1 METPSRHSFD
11 LDGATRVFPIPSPI
25 KGDNYCRLEVDGT
38 IINDRSKY
46 DIVNNSIV
54 FIDVADVPDG
64 SQLDVLVVQSE
75 EAIGQLAI
83 TTNIDI
89 VATNIADVNTVG
101 TNIADV
107 NTLADIEA
115 DIQTLADIEDG
126 TDSTDA
132 IQTVAG
138 VSTNVTTV
146 AGSIA
151 NVNTVSG
158 NIANVNTVA
167 GNNTNVSTVAS
178 NIASVNT
185 VASNINDVITVAN
198 DLNEAISEV
207 EVAALDLQ
215 EATSEIEVVAN
226 NIANVN
232 KVGAIDTNVTTVAG
246 IDTDVTTVSGISG
259 NVTTVAGISSNV
271 TTVAG
276 ISSDVSTVAADG
288 TDIGTVS
295 TNIADVNTVAG
306 ISGNVTTVA
315 GNNANVTTVAG
326 ISSDVT
332 AVAGISANVTA
343 VANDAT
349 DIGTVATNI
358 TNVNNVGGAITNIN
372 TVASNLTNV
381 NAFADTY
388 FIGATEPAS
397 PTEGDL
403 WFDTTVQSM
412 KVRGSGGWQLAG
424 SSING
429 TSARYDYVVG
439 TASGSYDGS
448 STTDFPATYDS
459 GYVDVYLNGIK
470 LKPTTDFTA
479 TNGTSIVLASAASA
493 GDELAIVGFGTF
505 ELANFSVGDANDVDL
520 STIADGDGLIYS
532 STSGNFEPVAVATQS
547 DLTNVEATVNSF
559 PNPVAMALIFGG

>member
-11 LDGATRVFPIPSPI
+11 LDGATRVFPIASPI

-38 IINDRSKY
+38 IINDRTKY

-54 FIDVADVPDG
+54 FIDAADVPDG

-75 EAIGQLAI
+75 EAIGQLTI

-89 VATNIADVNTVG
+89 VATNIDDINTVA
-101 TNIADV
+101 TSVADV

-126 TDSTDA
+126 TDATDA
-132 IQTVAG
+132 IQTVSGISA
-138 VSTNVTTV
+138 NVATV
-146 AGSIA
+146 AGIAA
-151 NVNTVSG
+151 NVSTVAGNT
-158 NIANVNTVA
+158 ANVNTVA
-167 GNNTNVSTVAS
+167 GDTSAINTVST

-185 VASNINDVITVAN
+185 VATNITEVIAVAN

-207 EVAALDLQ
+207 ETVALDLQ

-232 KVGAIDTNVTTVAG
+232 KVGV
-246 IDTDVTTVSGISG
+246 IDTDVTTV
-259 NVTTVAGISSNV
+259 A
-271 TTVAG
+271 
-276 ISSDVSTVAADG
+276 
-288 TDIGTVS
+288 
-295 TNIADVNTVAG
+295 
-306 ISGNVTTVA
+306 
-315 GNNANVTTVAG
+315 NNDANVTTVATD
-326 ISSDVT
+326 IANVN
-332 AVAGISANVTA
+332 AVAGNQTNIDAVAGNATNINAVNANQTNIDA
-343 VANDAT
+343 VANNAANINAVNT
-349 DIGTVATNI
+349 NSANINAVAGNATNI
-358 TNVNNVGGAITNIN
+358 NSVAGNATNIDAVAGATTNIN

-388 FIGATEPAS
+388 FIGATAPSS

-403 WFDTTVQSM
+403 WFDTSVQSM
-412 KVRGSGGWQLAG
+412 KVYGSGGWQLAG

-448 STTDFPATYDS
+448 STTTFPATYDS

-479 TNGTSIVLASAASA
+479 TNGTSIVLASAATA

-505 ELANFSVGDANDVDL
+505 ELANFSVGDANNVDL
-520 STIADGDGLIYS
+520 STVADGDGLIYS